1 MLTRSA
7 EIDEY
12 VRQKETTFITPDII
26 ASVEQGKILFK
37 ILLDGSGLIN
47 RTSAELVQDM
57 HQFLRKKV
65 RDVKEDEWRFNA
77 KFNNSFM

>member
-1 MLTRSA
+1 MFFRST

-12 VRQKETTFITPDII
+12 VRQKEATFITPDII
-26 ASVEQGKILFK
+26 AAMEQGTITAN
-37 ILLDGSGLIN
+37 LIPIATADSI
-47 RTSAELVQDM
+47 RSELVQDM
-57 HQFLRKKV
+57 NQFLRKKV